1 VGDHLAEQEHFEEA
15 IKQYEQAIDLDS
27 RNAEGHVR
35 LGDAYLAIGHEQQ
48 ALKAYRRALKVAPR
62 NASSYLGLSDFLVY
76 RGRFKA
82 ARVALK
88 QAIDCEPNRAYYH
101 YRLAWLY
108 FNLGKTDLAQKSPT
122 TASITTSSVR
132 FTSTRAIGPRPLLSM
147 ALRYDVVLATIST
160 ICGWPAPTSASS
172 CTTRRWLCLSA
183 LCRLIRTILL
193 ITICWAN
200 TWSLWARLI
209 IAKQEDWTFTTA
221 IVSGEFSSAVAAY
234 PWRPAL

>member
-108 FNLGKTDLAQKSPT
+108 FNLGKTDLAQK
-122 TASITTSSVR
+122 
-132 FTSTRAIGPRPLLSM
+132 LLSM

-200 TWSLWARLI
+200 TWSLWASLSRLRLI